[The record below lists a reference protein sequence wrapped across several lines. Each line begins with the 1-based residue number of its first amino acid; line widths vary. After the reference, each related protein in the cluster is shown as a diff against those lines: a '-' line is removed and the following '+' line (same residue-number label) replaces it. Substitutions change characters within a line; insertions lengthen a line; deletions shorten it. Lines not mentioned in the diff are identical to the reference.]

1 MLLCLS
7 IPDFYICFKQIYFS
21 PAISGPVDNF
31 WKDFHFFMP
40 CFCKEIYNFTANLD
54 NKV

>member
-1 MLLCLS
+1 MYQCILM
-7 IPDFYICFKQIYFS
+7 PDFYICFKQIYYI
-21 PAISGPVDNF
+21 PVIPRPVDNF
-31 WKDFHFFMP
+31 WKDFHFFIL